1 MRPVALLLTFLMLLA
16 PMAGCISS
24 EELPAPMTEDEV
36 MDGVWVT
43 GGDGLPVDVAPF
55 DTTYYVNDV
64 GQQGPEP
71 SIGVTSSG
79 CIFFIALEKVTRS
92 CDSGETWV
100 NTVEGDLTQ
109 APSTSDPWGWVDP
122 DTDRI
127 FNVQMVGL
135 ATTWI
140 GWSDDDGETW
150 LGNPHDSGPVPLND
164 HIKLATGP
172 WTDSGYGAIGSPV
185 YDSAV
190 YFCYNKL
197 AGIFC
202 YTSLDGGATFAVGS
216 QAFGLV
222 TTNGGLHGAISSAPD
237 GTVYVP
243 PRVATPTLVIS
254 KDNGL
259 NWEEK
264 TMGEDVGTPN
274 PRKNS
279 EMAADTES
287 NGYHVWTGGD
297 QGVYMSRST
306 DSGESWEQTSLR
318 ISPVEVVSSV
328 FPQIIAGDPGRMAVA
343 YLGSEDAGAIGV
355 PDLDGNPWDGNAH
368 YATANVTYHLYVTYS
383 LNALDE
389 NPVFQ
394 TVRVTQDPVQ
404 VGSICLNSGDCRD
417 IGGSNRNLL
426 DFNDIV
432 IDAEGRI
439 FIAITDGCT
448 GDCATKD
455 VPTPEDSRDRLG
467 TLVYLASGPSLLAD
481 VGELTPLVAG
491 NATA

>member
-24 EELPAPMTEDEV
+24 EELPAPVIEDETV
-36 MDGVWVT
+36 DGVWVT
-43 GGDGLPVDVAPF
+43 GGDGLPVDVEPF

-79 CIFFIALEKVTRS
+79 CIFFIALEKVMRS

-100 NTVEGDLTQ
+100 NTVEGDVTQ

-122 DTDRI
+122 LTDRI

-185 YDSAV
+185 YDTAV

-202 YTSLDGGATFAVGS
+202 YTSLDGGATFAVGG

-243 PRVATPTLVIS
+243 PRVATPTLVVS

-287 NGYHVWTGGD
+287 NGYHVWTGAD

-306 DSGESWEQTSLR
+306 DSGDSWEQTSLR

-328 FPQIIAGDPGRMAVA
+328 FPQIIAGDPRPDGRR
-343 YLGSEDAGAIGV
+343 LPRQRGRRRPWRAGHRRKPMGRQR
-355 PDLDGNPWDGNAH
+355 PLRHGERELRSLR
-368 YATANVTYHLYVTYS
+368 HL
-383 LNALDE
+383 
-389 NPVFQ
+389 Q
-394 TVRVTQDPVQ
+394 
-404 VGSICLNSGDCRD
+404 
-417 IGGSNRNLL
+417 
-426 DFNDIV
+426 
-432 IDAEGRI
+432 
-439 FIAITDGCT
+439 
-448 GDCATKD
+448 
-455 VPTPEDSRDRLG
+455 PERLG
-467 TLVYLASGPSLLAD
+467 REPSFPNRSRHTGPGSGRLDLPEQRRLQGYWGLQ
-481 VGELTPLVAG
+481 
-491 NATA
+491 

>member
-24 EELPAPMTEDEV
+24 EEPPAPVTEEEV
-36 MDGVWVT
+36 IDGVWVT
-43 GGDGLPVDVAPF
+43 GRDGLPVDVEPF

-79 CIFFIALEKVTRS
+79 CIFFIALEKVMRS

-100 NTVEGDLTQ
+100 NTVEGDVTQ

-202 YTSLDGGATFAVGS
+202 YTSLDGGATFAVGG

-243 PRVATPTLVIS
+243 PRVPTPTLVVS

-306 DSGESWEQTSLR
+306 DSGDSWEQTSLR

-343 YLGSEDAGAIGV
+343 YLGSEDAGALGV
-355 PDLDGNPWDGNAH
+355 PDIDGNPWDGNAH
-368 YATANVTYHLYVTYS
+368 YATANVSYDLYVTYS

>member
-1 MRPVALLLTFLMLLA
+1 
-16 PMAGCISS
+16 
-24 EELPAPMTEDEV
+24 
-36 MDGVWVT
+36 
-43 GGDGLPVDVAPF
+43 
-55 DTTYYVNDV
+55 
-64 GQQGPEP
+64 
-71 SIGVTSSG
+71 
-79 CIFFIALEKVTRS
+79 
-92 CDSGETWV
+92 
-100 NTVEGDLTQ
+100 
-109 APSTSDPWGWVDP
+109 
-122 DTDRI
+122 
-127 FNVQMVGL
+127 
-135 ATTWI
+135 
-140 GWSDDDGETW
+140 
-150 LGNPHDSGPVPLND
+150 
-164 HIKLATGP
+164 
-172 WTDSGYGAIGSPV
+172 
-185 YDSAV
+185 
-190 YFCYNKL
+190 
-197 AGIFC
+197 
-202 YTSLDGGATFAVGS
+202 
-216 QAFGLV
+216 
-222 TTNGGLHGAISSAPD
+222 
-237 GTVYVP
+237 
-243 PRVATPTLVIS
+243 
-254 KDNGL
+254 
-259 NWEEK
+259 
-264 TMGEDVGTPN
+264 MGEDVGTPN

-287 NGYHVWTGGD
+287 NGYHVWTGAD

-343 YLGSEDAGAIGV
+343 YLGSEDAGALGV
-355 PDLDGNPWDGNAH
+355 PDIDGNPWDGNAH
-368 YATANVTYHLYVTYS
+368 YATANVSYDLYVTYS

-394 TVRVTQDPVQ
+394 TVRITQDPVQ

-432 IDAEGRI
+432 IDSEGRI

-448 GDCATKD
+448 GECASKD

>member
-1 MRPVALLLTFLMLLA
+1 MRPTALLLTFLMLLA

-24 EELPAPMTEDEV
+24 EEPPAPVVDDEV
-36 MDGVWVT
+36 LDGVWVT
-43 GGDGLPVDVAPF
+43 GGDGLPVDVEPF
-55 DTTYYVNDV
+55 DTTYYINDV

-79 CIFFIALEKVTRS
+79 CIFFIALEKVMRS

-100 NTVEGDLTQ
+100 NTVEGDVTQ

-122 DTDRI
+122 LTDRI

-185 YDSAV
+185 YDTAV

-202 YTSLDGGATFAVGS
+202 YTSLDGGATFAVGG

-243 PRVATPTLVIS
+243 PRVATPTLVVS

-287 NGYHVWTGGD
+287 NGYHVWTGAD

-318 ISPVEVVSSV
+318 ISPVDVVSSV

-343 YLGSEDAGAIGV
+343 YLGSEDAGALGV
-355 PDLDGNPWDGNAH
+355 PDIDGNPWDGNAH
-368 YATANVTYHLYVTYS
+368 YATANVSYDLYVTYS

-432 IDAEGRI
+432 IDSEGRI

-448 GDCATKD
+448 GECATKD

-491 NATA
+491 NATT

>member
-24 EELPAPMTEDEV
+24 EELPAPMIEDEV

-43 GGDGLPVDVAPF
+43 GGDGLPVDVEPF

-79 CIFFIALEKVTRS
+79 CIFFIALEKVMRS

-100 NTVEGDLTQ
+100 NTVEGDVTQ

-202 YTSLDGGATFAVGS
+202 YTSLDGGATFAVGG

-264 TMGEDVGTPN
+264 TMGEDVERRIHARTPKW
-274 PRKNS
+274 PPTPK
-279 EMAADTES
+279 
-287 NGYHVWTGGD
+287 
-297 QGVYMSRST
+297 
-306 DSGESWEQTSLR
+306 
-318 ISPVEVVSSV
+318 
-328 FPQIIAGDPGRMAVA
+328 
-343 YLGSEDAGAIGV
+343 
-355 PDLDGNPWDGNAH
+355 
-368 YATANVTYHLYVTYS
+368 ATATTCGPAPIKAS
-383 LNALDE
+383 TCPAA
-389 NPVFQ
+389 PIPAI
-394 TVRVTQDPVQ
+394 R
-404 VGSICLNSGDCRD
+404 GSKP
-417 IGGSNRNLL
+417 
-426 DFNDIV
+426 
-432 IDAEGRI
+432 A
-439 FIAITDGCT
+439 
-448 GDCATKD
+448 CASPRSRWSQACSRKSSPATLAGWRW
-455 VPTPEDSRDRLG
+455 PTSAARMPAPLAWRTSMETRG
-467 TLVYLASGPSLLAD
+467 TAT
-481 VGELTPLVAG
+481 LTTPRP
-491 NATA
+491 T